1 MSSARSRCVERPLNQ
16 AVRIALLSMMLAGAA
31 VTSVNVNAATTLDA
45 VAAKPYN
52 IAAGPL
58 GRNLSSFAAQAGI
71 ALSFDP
77 AFTEGLNSPALSG
90 SYSAREAVAK
100 LLTGS
105 GLDIVSRA
113 DGSYTLTKKSADAPR
128 ESSALPEVLV
138 TAAALD
144 ATTEGTGLYTSGVA
158 STATRMNLSLRETPQ
173 SVSVITRQR
182 IDDQGLSQLSDVV
195 VQTAGLTL
203 NSSGNAGSDSSNIY
217 SRGFEVENY
226 QVDGVGQLYSNYSA
240 IFQTNDMVLY
250 DRVEV
255 VRGATG
261 LMNGVGSP
269 SATINLIRKR
279 PAKEFQAS
287 AKVEAGSWNYRR
299 AEADISAPLNKAGTV
314 RGRLIAAYQ
323 DNDSY
328 IDRLEEKKKILS
340 GIVEADIGP
349 STLATV
355 GFTFQDQ
362 EATGHSRSGRSAY
375 ATDGTRV
382 NWARSDSAGASWAY
396 SKRESQSLFA
406 SLEHRFDN
414 EWKIKGTYSHAVS
427 KYDEVVGYAAAGNL
441 NRADGSGLGLY
452 STRWAGEP
460 TQDSLDVYV
469 SGPFSLFGRKH
480 DFVAGF
486 TSSYVKDNTVN
497 YDGWW
502 DHGTWSGDIANIYNW
517 NGQTPAS
524 PDFPA
529 RAPLVM
535 REHTNSAYSSA
546 RFKPTDALSVII
558 GARVTSWE
566 TDTLNNNITTDHR
579 TESGKIT
586 PYAGLVYDINKNWS
600 AYASYTD
607 IFKPQS
613 NRGLDD
619 KPLDPLLGKSYE
631 IGAKGEFFDKRLN
644 VAAAIYEIQQDNLAV
659 QITPNVTLDS
669 GNTAYKAVSGT
680 KTRGVEFEVG
690 GEVARNWQASA
701 SFARNISQDREGKAL
716 NTQIP
721 QNTFKLFSTYRLPNI
736 GNGLTVGGGVRWQ
749 GDSYSDNQGPSN
761 VRFVQEAY
769 SVVDLMAR
777 YQISKDLAATV
788 NLYNAFD
795 KWYYTTTNGGSY
807 YGAPR
812 NLRVG
817 LDMRF

>member
-1 MSSARSRCVERPLNQ
+1 MSSARPRCVERPLNQ

-31 VTSVNVNAATTLDA
+31 VTSMNVHAASNTLDA
-45 VAAKPYN
+45 VAAKSYN

-77 AFTEGLNSPALSG
+77 ALTDGLVSPALTG
-90 SYSAREAVAK
+90 NYSAREAVAK
-100 LLTGS
+100 LLIGS
-105 GLDIVSRA
+105 GLDIVARV
-113 DGSYTLTKKSADAPR
+113 DGNYTLTKKSADVPR
-128 ESSALPEVLV
+128 ESSVLPEVLV

-144 ATTEGTGLYTSGVA
+144 GTTEGTGSYTSGAA

-173 SVSVITRQR
+173 SVSIITRQR

-226 QVDGVGQLYSNYSA
+226 QIDGVGQLYSNYSS
-240 IFQTNDMVLY
+240 IFQTNDMALY

-261 LMNGVGSP
+261 LMSGVGTP
-269 SATINLIRKR
+269 SATINLVRKR
-279 PAKEFQAS
+279 PARTFQAS
-287 AKVEAGSWNYRR
+287 AKVEAGSWHYRR
-299 AEADISAPLNKAGTV
+299 AEADISAPLNDAGTL

-323 DNDSY
+323 DNESY
-328 IDRLEEKKKILS
+328 IDRLQEKKKIMS
-340 GIVEADIGP
+340 GVVELDIAP

-362 EATGHSRSGRSAY
+362 DATGHSRSGRSAY

-382 NWARSDSAGASWAY
+382 NWARSDSAAASWAY
-396 SKRESQSLFA
+396 SKRENQSLFA

-414 EWKIKGTYSHAVS
+414 EWLIKGTYSHATS
-427 KYDEVVGYAAAGNL
+427 KYDEVLGYAAAGNL
-441 NRADGSGLGLY
+441 DRATGGGLGLY

-486 TSSYVKDNTVN
+486 TSSYVKDDTVN

-517 NGQTPAS
+517 NAQTPAS

-535 REHTNSAYSSA
+535 REHTNSAYSTV
-546 RFKPTDALSVII
+546 RFKPTDALSVIV
-558 GARVTSWE
+558 GARITNWE
-566 TDTLNNNITTDHR
+566 TDTINDGVNTDHR
-579 TESGKIT
+579 TETGKIT
-586 PYAGLVYDINKNWS
+586 PYAGLVYDFNENWS

-613 NRGLDD
+613 NRDVNNNFI
-619 KPLDPLLGKSYE
+619 DPLLGKSYE
-631 IGAKGEFFDKRLN
+631 IGAKGEFFNKRLN
-644 VAAAIYEIQQDNLAV
+644 VATAIYQIQQDNFAV
-659 QITPNVTLDS
+659 LVEPLVPVTG
-669 GNTAYKAVSGT
+669 GNAYEAMFGT
-680 KTRGVEFEVG
+680 KTRGIEFEIG
-690 GEVARNWQASA
+690 GELARNWQVSA
-701 SFARNISQDREGKAL
+701 SFARNISEDRDGKSL

-721 QNTFKLFSTYRLPNI
+721 QNTFKLFSTYRLANV
-736 GNGLTVGGGVRWQ
+736 GNGLTLGGGVRWQ
-749 GDSYSDNQGPSN
+749 NEIYSDKQGPKQ
-761 VRFVQEAY
+761 VRFTQKAY
-769 SVVDLMAR
+769 SLVDLMAR

-812 NLRVG
+812 HVRVG